1 MSAWRGD
8 LATYWNAL
16 YGSELPGRLVEVR
29 YRLPGRRGMGQE
41 FYGIR
46 ESVRAAQRIVA
57 LGERTD
63 VYIGVAPRREHRG
76 GRDAIE
82 RAHVLWA
89 DCDSPE
95 AIVALDGFDPPP
107 AIVVHSGSG
116 RHAYWPLLDPLSPA
130 HVERANR
137 RLAHALGADLRA
149 TDAARILRPPG
160 TFNHKRSEPQ
170 PVRVE
175 RLEVEVYEARQ
186 VVGQLPD
193 PPDARRPAP
202 GLDGARRPQ
211 RREFEDGDMLAT
223 IAPPLY
229 VRLLTDADVPDRG
242 GHVRCPLPHHED
254 RTPSC
259 YVYPDAEAGWYC
271 YGCDRGGSLIDFG
284 AALWGIDPRGPG
296 YRDLRR
302 RLARELCGMEIPA

>member
-1 MSAWRGD
+1 MSVARGE
-8 LATYWNAL
+8 LAAFWNAL
-16 YGSELPGRLVEVR
+16 YGSELPGGLVEVR
-29 YRLPGRRGMGQE
+29 YRLPGRGGMGQE
-41 FYGIR
+41 FYGTR
-46 ESVRAAQRIVA
+46 ESVKAAQLIVA
-57 LGERTD
+57 LGQRTD
-63 VYIGVAPRREHRG
+63 VYVGVAPRRERRG

-95 AIVALDGFDPPP
+95 SIVALGGFDPPP
-107 AIVVHSGSG
+107 AIIVHSGSG
-116 RHAYWPLLDPLSPA
+116 RHAYWPLLEPLSPT

-137 RLAHALGADLRA
+137 RLAHALEADPRA

-175 RLEVEVYEARQ
+175 RLQVEAYTARQ
-186 VVGQLPD
+186 VVGQLTD
-193 PPDARRPAP
+193 PPDARRSATGP
-202 GLDGARRPQ
+202 DDARRPQ

-229 VRLLTDADVPDRG
+229 VRLLTGADVGDQG
-242 GHVRCPLPHHED
+242 GMIRCPLPDHED

-259 YVYPDAEAGWYC
+259 YVYPDAAAGWYC
-271 YGCDRGGSLIDFG
+271 FGCDRGGSLIDFG
-284 AALWGIDPRGPG
+284 AALWDVDPRGRG
-296 YRDLRR
+296 YHDLRR
-302 RLARELCGMEIPA
+302 RLARELCGMAVPS

>member
-1 MSAWRGD
+1 MSAAGAE
-8 LATYWNAL
+8 LAAFWNAL
-16 YGSELPGRLVEVR
+16 YGAELPGGLVEVR

-46 ESVRAAQRIVA
+46 ESVRAARSILD
-57 LGERTD
+57 LGQRTD
-63 VYIGVAPRREHRG
+63 VYVGVAPRRERRG

-95 AIVALDGFDPPP
+95 AIDALGGFDPAP

-116 RHAYWPLLDPLSPA
+116 RHAYWPLHEPLSPT

-137 RLAHALGADLRA
+137 RLAHALGADSRA

-160 TFNHKRSEPQ
+160 TFNHKRGEPQ

-175 RLEVEVYEARQ
+175 RLEVEVCAARE

-193 PPDARRPAP
+193 PPAARGP
-202 GLDGARRPQ
+202 GAGRDGARRPQ

-223 IAPPLY
+223 IAPPVY
-229 VRLLTDADVPDRG
+229 VRLLTGADVPDRG
-242 GHVRCPLPHHED
+242 GMIRCPLPDHED

-259 YVYPDAEAGWYC
+259 YVYPEAEAGWYC
-271 YGCDRGGSLIDFG
+271 YGCGRGGSLVDFG
-284 AALWGIDPRGPG
+284 AALWEVDPRGRG
-296 YRDLRR
+296 YHDLRR
-302 RLARELCGMEIPA
+302 RLAGELCGMAVPS